1 MVNLCAARKICGCDP
16 KLNVFKITNQ
26 RQHWIEKIPVNKG
39 FTDVK
44 IGDALCSS
52 HFDSESFKNVTSD
65 TNQTRKRNKQSGE
78 AGDEPLE

>member
-1 MVNLCAARKICGCDP
+1 M
-16 KLNVFKITNQ
+16 T
-26 RQHWIEKIPVNKG
+26 KIPVNKG

-65 TNQTRKRNKQSGE
+65 TNQTRNRNEQSGE
-78 AGDEPLE
+78 TGEDKENARSLIRTCLKSNAVPTIWPNCPAY